1 MNIAIDPGAAAV
13 LDRLHR
19 AGYKAYLVGGC
30 VRDGLAGRAPQDWDI
45 CTSARP
51 EQTLA
56 LFGAAQC
63 IPTGL
68 RHGTVTVKQGGGLY
82 EVTTFRTEE
91 GYADGR
97 HPDRVAF
104 VAEVEADLARRDFT
118 INAMAYNAAEG
129 LVDPFGGAEDLL
141 VRRVV
146 RAVGDPARRFE
157 EDGLRILRLY
167 RFGAREQLALDAA
180 TAAAAVAAR
189 GRLGCV
195 SAERIWQELSKLLA
209 APRPARWMPPE
220 ILQAILPELDM
231 GCYAAALR
239 AVDALPPD
247 PLARLAALLAPSGPA
262 AAAQALARL
271 RYSNAEAA
279 VVRALVAESG
289 LALTGEPPRRQ
300 ARRLL
305 ARLDGGTAC
314 RLLALRQAQT
324 GEAGFGAVAAAAGQ
338 LLAEHAC
345 CRTAQLAV
353 DGRDLL
359 ALGLRPGPAV
369 GRALAA
375 ALDEVVEER
384 LPNERAALLGWLRTQ
399 HWT

>member
-19 AGYKAYLVGGC
+19 AGHKAYLVGGC
-30 VRDGLAGRAPQDWDI
+30 VRDSLSGRAPQDWDI

-300 ARRLL
+300 AWRLL

-338 LLAEHAC
+338 LLAGHAC

>member
-19 AGYKAYLVGGC
+19 AGHKAYLVGGC
-30 VRDGLAGRAPQDWDI
+30 VRDSLSGRAPQDWDI

-271 RYSNAEAA
+271 RCSNAEAA

-289 LALTGEPPRRQ
+289 LALTGEAPRRQ
-300 ARRLL
+300 AWRLL

-338 LLAEHAC
+338 LLAGHAC

-384 LPNERAALLGWLRTQ
+384 LPNERAGLLGWLRTQ

>member
-19 AGYKAYLVGGC
+19 AGHKAYLVGGC
-30 VRDGLAGRAPQDWDI
+30 VRDSLSGRAPQDWDI

-271 RYSNAEAA
+271 RCSNAEAA

-289 LALTGEPPRRQ
+289 LALTGEAPRRQ
-300 ARRLL
+300 AWRLL

-338 LLAEHAC
+338 LLAGHAC